1 MEDLALS
8 DPWQSIP
15 IPEELFLSM
24 KEAINQNKLHLDP
37 WTEVCLIGIY
47 RRTTSEVQI
56 PISWSKW
63 KITKDKKFLYL
74 IEFILK
80 GFGNHNRSSK
90 KQAEYGTILFQ
101 SSEYL
106 TQFC

>member
-37 WTEVCLIGIY
+37 
-47 RRTTSEVQI
+47 
-56 PISWSKW
+56 
-63 KITKDKKFLYL
+63 
-74 IEFILK
+74 
-80 GFGNHNRSSK
+80 
-90 KQAEYGTILFQ
+90 
-101 SSEYL
+101 
-106 TQFC
+106 